1 MDVDDDA
8 AERVL
13 VVAVGDGGALRD
25 GDVAEEGVLGELAAA
40 LGQHLGRVVHKFHFL
55 GTKFLSVA
63 DFSVA
68 SVSKNTIMT
77 TESVVN
83 IVFF

>member
-40 LGQHLGRVVHKFHFL
+40 LGQHLGRVVHKFHFM
-55 GTKFLSVA
+55 GTKFL
-63 DFSVA
+63 FSPSGCV
-68 SVSKNTIMT
+68 KWEENEMPFTYP
-77 TESVVN
+77 
-83 IVFF
+83 F

>member
-1 MDVDDDA
+1 MS
-8 AERVL
+8 
-13 VVAVGDGGALRD
+13 
-25 GDVAEEGVLGELAAA
+25 
-40 LGQHLGRVVHKFHFL
+40 
-55 GTKFLSVA
+55 TKSIPPPVA

-83 IVFF
+83 IVFFEMLGNAAKGDHKFMQSLVIHKFPFTFLGSRWSLEMNIFWVF